1 MDRVCLKSKTK
12 NLKEVLEILD
22 LPFSEYLLR
31 KGIAI
36 KVFKKAINSYTPSDW
51 KRYSNVFKYLGEER
65 TLIKEFFPNAYEEVI
80 VNTLD
85 GDTGDNEYD
94 FVQDVEKI
102 RFYNCQTER
111 AFRKHLDNDSFLGHT
126 KNIYPKLAKA
136 FNDKCLQFR
145 DNFLI
150 DGGRYVTDCS
160 KHQGG
165 SYRAIG
171 QFVPDN
177 YYRLPD

>member
-22 LPFSEYLLR
+22 IPFNEQLLR
-31 KGIAI
+31 KGAAI
-36 KVFKKAINSYTPSDW
+36 KLFKKTINSYTPSNW
-51 KRYSNVFKYLGEER
+51 KKYSKVFQYLGEEKA
-65 TLIKEFFPNAYEEVI
+65 LIKEFFPNAYEEVI

-85 GDTGDNEYD
+85 GNTGDNEYD

-102 RFYNCQTER
+102 RFYNYQTER
-111 AFRKHLDNDSFLGHT
+111 AFRKHLDNDSFLEHT

-145 DNFLI
+145 DNFLT
-150 DGGRYVTDCS
+150 GEFVTDCS
-160 KHQGG
+160 KCNGN
-165 SYRAIG
+165 YRIIRT
-171 QFVPDN
+171 FNPDD

>member
-22 LPFSEYLLR
+22 IPFNEQLLR
-31 KGIAI
+31 KGAAI
-36 KVFKKAINSYTPSDW
+36 KLFKKTINSYTPSDW
-51 KRYSNVFKYLGEER
+51 KRYSNVFKYLGEEK

-85 GDTGDNEYD
+85 GNTGDNEYD

-102 RFYNCQTER
+102 RFYNCQAER
-111 AFRKHLDNDSFLGHT
+111 AFRKHLDDDSFFGHT

-145 DNFLI
+145 GNFLI
-150 DGGRYVTDCS
+150 GESVTDCS
-160 KHQGG
+160 KCNGN
-165 SYRAIG
+165 YRIIG
-171 QFVPDN
+171 QFVPDD

>member
-1 MDRVCLKSKTK
+1 MDRVCLKSKPK

-22 LPFSEYLLR
+22 IPFNEQLLR
-31 KGIAI
+31 KGAAI
-36 KVFKKAINSYTPSDW
+36 KLFKKTINSYTPSDW
-51 KRYSNVFKYLGEER
+51 KRYSKVFQYLGEEKS
-65 TLIKEFFPNAYEEVI
+65 LIKEFFPNAYEEVI

-85 GDTGDNEYD
+85 GNVGDNEYD

-111 AFRKHLDNDSFLGHT
+111 AFRKHLDDDSFLGHT
-126 KNIYPKLAKA
+126 KNIYPKLAKV

-145 DNFLI
+145 DNFLT

>member
-22 LPFSEYLLR
+22 LPFSEYLLK

-36 KVFKKAINSYTPSDW
+36 KVFKKAINSYTPSNW
-51 KRYSNVFKYLGEER
+51 KKYSKVFQYLGEEK

-85 GDTGDNEYD
+85 GNTGDNEYD

-145 DNFLI
+145 GNFLI
-150 DGGRYVTDCS
+150 GESVTDCS
-160 KHQGG
+160 KHNGN
-165 SYRAIG
+165 YRTIG
-171 QFVPDN
+171 VFEPDD

>member
-22 LPFSEYLLR
+22 IPFNEQLLR
-31 KGIAI
+31 KGAAI
-36 KVFKKAINSYTPSDW
+36 KLFKKTINSYTPSDW
-51 KRYSNVFKYLGEER
+51 KRYSNVFKYLGEEK

-85 GDTGDNEYD
+85 GNTGDNEYD

-126 KNIYPKLAKA
+126 RNIYPKLAKA

-150 DGGRYVTDCS
+150 GEFVTDCS
-160 KHQGG
+160 KCNGN
-165 SYRAIG
+165 YRIIG
-171 QFVPDN
+171 VFEPDD